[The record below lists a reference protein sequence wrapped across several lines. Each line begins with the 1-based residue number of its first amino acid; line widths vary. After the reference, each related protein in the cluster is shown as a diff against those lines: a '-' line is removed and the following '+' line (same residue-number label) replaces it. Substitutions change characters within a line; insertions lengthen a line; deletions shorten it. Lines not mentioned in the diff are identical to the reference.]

1 MVEPAISPQ
10 LTDALYKIVK
20 GIQLLGDGV
29 TILIQLTLAALG
41 LQVPEIAIRIAAI
54 IMVILFIYKMSN
66 VLSKLWIYALVFFL
80 ISMFAGLIP
89 AVGEYLSGLFAGEG

>member
-1 MVEPAISPQ
+1 MTGGEVVNPQ
-10 LTDALYKIVK
+10 IMEALTMIIK

-41 LQVPEIAIRIAAI
+41 LQLPAIAIRIAAI
-54 IMVILFIYKMSN
+54 IMVILFIWKLSN
-66 VLSKLWIYALVFFL
+66 VLSKLWIYALIFFL

-89 AVGEYLSGLFAGEG
+89 AVGDYMSGIFG

>member
-1 MVEPAISPQ
+1 MAGEVVNPQ
-10 LTDALYKIVK
+10 IMEALTMIIK

-41 LQVPEIAIRIAAI
+41 LQVPAIAIRIAAI
-54 IMVILFIYKMSN
+54 IMVILFIYKLSN

-89 AVGEYLSGLFAGEG
+89 AVGEYLSGIFG

>member
-1 MVEPAISPQ
+1 MAGEVVNPQ
-10 LTDALYKIVK
+10 IMEALTMIIK
-20 GIQLLGDGV
+20 GVQLLGDGV

-41 LQVPEIAIRIAAI
+41 LQVPAIAIRIAAI

-80 ISMFAGLIP
+80 VSMFAGLIP
-89 AVGEYLSGLFAGEG
+89 AVGELLSGILG